1 MFNILFCCHGN
12 ICRSPMAEF
21 ALREMVKN
29 FGIDS
34 QFCIASA
41 ATSQE
46 ELGNGVY
53 PPVKKLL
60 SSLGIDSSGKHARQI
75 KRTDFSEYDLI
86 ILMEEYNRTNLLKL
100 YPDAPS
106 DKISLLLDYTDRK
119 GDIDDPW
126 YTGEFKRSFDEI
138 VYGLCGLLLCLNKD
152 RGLKLSANLL
162 EKLQTPE
169 KIFSD

>member
-21 ALREMVKN
+21 AFRDMVQR
-29 FGIDS
+29 FGLS
-34 QFCIASA
+34 EKFYVASA

-46 ELGNGVY
+46 EQGNGVY

-60 SSLGIDSSGKHARQI
+60 SSLNLNCSQKRARQI
-75 KRTDFSEYDLI
+75 KRSDFSKYDLI
-86 ILMEEYNRTNLLKL
+86 ILMEEYNRRNLLRL

-126 YTGEFKRSFDEI
+126 YTGEFRRAFDEI
-138 VYGLCGLLLCLNKD
+138 VFGCCGLLEYCNETYRLN
-152 RGLKLSANLL
+152 LSAKIL
-162 EKLQTPE
+162 ETLKHPDS
-169 KIFSD
+169 IYNA